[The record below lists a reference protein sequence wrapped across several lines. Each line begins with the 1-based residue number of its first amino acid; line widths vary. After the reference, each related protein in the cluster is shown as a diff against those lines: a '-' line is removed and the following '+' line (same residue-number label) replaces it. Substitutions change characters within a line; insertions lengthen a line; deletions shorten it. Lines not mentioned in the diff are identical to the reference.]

1 MKGVSGQAPL
11 LEPHKPVT
19 ALLNLQ
25 VNKMNA
31 KDGTRMQCRKTHTG
45 NLYRSQFTA
54 QQSCCRIPWKR
65 WVNAMFFVFFLCLH
79 FESCFH
85 TPTISHLYLWQKHP
99 PHRHPSE
106 SKTCKPLHLTVTQ
119 VKQTFPLDS
128 QLLLCSKQAF
138 WLSGMSSS
146 SRMALL
152 FTSGVINVK
161 YDSTSERRNCLKYC
175 SIYETLL
182 YFTREKRKRSLD
194 CLYFIDDG
202 TETMALYMPLYKLSM
217 HLCKI

>member
-1 MKGVSGQAPL
+1 MQETGHIFSIGKHIQELCAGVNVQ
-11 LEPHKPVT
+11 H
-19 ALLNLQ
+19 
-25 VNKMNA
+25 NKDA
-31 KDGTRMQCRKTHTG
+31 VGFPRD
-45 NLYRSQFTA
+45 
-54 QQSCCRIPWKR
+54 WKR
-65 WVNAMFFVFFLCLH
+65 WVNAMFFVFFLCLR
-79 FESCFH
+79 FESCFQ

-146 SRMALL
+146 SWMALF

-161 YDSTSERRNCLKYC
+161 YDSTSERRNCLKYW
-175 SIYETLL
+175 SIYETHL
-182 YFTREKRKRSLD
+182 YFTRKKERDSKM
-194 CLYFIDDG
+194 
-202 TETMALYMPLYKLSM
+202 MALKPCHSVFYYTNLAWTLQVCAKPDYLA
-217 HLCKI
+217 

>member
-1 MKGVSGQAPL
+1 MKGVAGQAPL
-11 LEPHKPVT
+11 LEPRKPVKSPT
-19 ALLNLQ
+19 APLNLQ
-25 VNKMNA
+25 FNKVHA
-31 KDGTRMQCRKTHTG
+31 GDGTHIQYRKTVQELCAGVNVQHNKDAVG
-45 NLYRSQFTA
+45 FPRD
-54 QQSCCRIPWKR
+54 WKR
-65 WVNAMFFVFFLCLH
+65 WVNAMFFVFFLCLR
-79 FESCFH
+79 FESCFQ

-146 SRMALL
+146 SRMALF

-161 YDSTSERRNCLKYC
+161 YDSTSERRNCLKYW
-175 SIYETLL
+175 SIYETHL
-182 YFTREKRKRSLD
+182 YFTRKKKEIPRWWHWHHAT
-194 CLYFIDDG
+194 LYSTIQ
-202 TETMALYMPLYKLSM
+202 
-217 HLCKI
+217 I